1 MFHLRNF
8 RHFRVHEARLTRP
21 FPPIKKK
28 NASARLPAGRFLF
41 TLRRKTLTA
50 ALLRT
55 AGVTFHRQVNMARYS
70 SRISNK
76 HMVAVRFSSLGDV
89 VLTTGVLLDWHEK
102 HGTMFTVITKE
113 AFEPIFDHNPAVLN
127 VIGFDENDLHGQT
140 QAMNFRGL
148 MEKYRDSPL
157 LDLHRNIRSAM
168 LARIWRDA
176 IICYSKMSLARRIF
190 LWSKGRFF
198 GEELRRYNVPQR
210 YATGLY
216 DKKDVPSASQL
227 RPRIFLTQDEKV
239 RAEGLIAPLHA
250 EGEPVVALHPFA
262 THEAKSWPMDVW
274 LRFAAMLSEA
284 GIGYFWVGQ
293 GDGLPEEEESR
304 SFVNKTA
311 LRELFA
317 LIASADVLVTGD
329 SGPMHIAT
337 AVDTP
342 ALAMFGP
349 TCREWGFFPSGE
361 KDRVVQLSMPCRPCS
376 LHGSGSCPKGNA
388 CIMGITPERMLEE
401 LKDMLA

>member
-1 MFHLRNF
+1 
-8 RHFRVHEARLTRP
+8 
-21 FPPIKKK
+21 
-28 NASARLPAGRFLF
+28 
-41 TLRRKTLTA
+41 
-50 ALLRT
+50 
-55 AGVTFHRQVNMARYS
+55 MARYS

-127 VIGFDENDLHGQT
+127 VIGFDENDLRGQA
-140 QAMNFRGL
+140 QSMNFRGL

-176 IICYSKMSLARRIF
+176 IICYNKMSLARRIF

-210 YATGLY
+210 YAIGLY
-216 DKKDVPSASQL
+216 DKTDVPSASQL
-227 RPRIFLTQDEKV
+227 RPRIFLAQDEKV
-239 RAEGLIAPLHA
+239 RAEELLAPLHT
-250 EGEPVVALHPFA
+250 EGEPIVALHPFA
-262 THEAKSWPMDVW
+262 THEAKSWPLDVW
-274 LRFAAMLSEA
+274 LRFAAMLNEA
-284 GIGYFWVGQ
+284 GISYFWVGQ
-293 GDGLPEEEESR
+293 GEGLPEEEESR

-376 LHGSGSCPKGNA
+376 LHGSGACPKGNA
-388 CIMGITPERMLEE
+388 CIMGISPERMLEE

>member
-1 MFHLRNF
+1 ML
-8 RHFRVHEARLTRP
+8 P
-21 FPPIKKK
+21 
-28 NASARLPAGRFLF
+28 RLPAAGRALPRAFRLLTREVLKLTKKQYVF
-41 TLRRKTLTA
+41 RGNLPTGQTLSACGRSFEAVLPD
-50 ALLRT
+50 
-55 AGVTFHRQVNMARYS
+55 GQFYRQVSMARYS
-70 SRISNK
+70 SKISNK
-76 HMVAVRFSSLGDV
+76 HMVAVRFSSMGDV

-157 LDLHRNIRSAM
+157 LDLHRNLRSAM

-176 IICYSKMSLARRIF
+176 IICYNKMSLARRLF

-210 YATGLY
+210 YAIGLY
-216 DKKDVPSASQL
+216 DKQDVPSAAEL
-227 RPRIFLTQDEKV
+227 RPRIFLTQDENT
-239 RAEGLIAPLHA
+239 RAEELLAPLCA
-250 EGEPVVALHPFA
+250 EGAPLVALHPFA
-262 THEAKSWPMDVW
+262 THEAKTWPMDMW
-274 LRFAAMLSEA
+274 LRLAALLRRE
-284 GIGYFWVGQ
+284 GISYFWVGQ
-293 GDGLPEEEESR
+293 GQDVPEEEAPR
-304 SFVNKTA
+304 SFVNKTG

-317 LIASADVLVTGD
+317 LTAAADVLVTGD

-337 AVDTP
+337 AVGTP
-342 ALAMFGP
+342 ALALFGP

-361 KDRVVQLSMPCRPCS
+361 KDRVVQLDMPCRPCS
-376 LHGSGSCPKGNA
+376 LHGSGSCPRGNA
-388 CIMGITPERMLEE
+388 CITGIEPERMLEE
-401 LKDMLA
+401 LKSMLA